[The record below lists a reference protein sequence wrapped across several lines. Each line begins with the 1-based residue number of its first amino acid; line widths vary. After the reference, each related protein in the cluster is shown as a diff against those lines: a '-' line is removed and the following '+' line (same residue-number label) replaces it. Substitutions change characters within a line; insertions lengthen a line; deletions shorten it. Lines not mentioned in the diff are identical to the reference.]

1 MPPPDRRGP
10 LSSRH
15 RRSHRA
21 PGGDPGITLKSFPE
35 AARTELANGQL
46 RSNLRNATDT
56 IRAKGARVVA
66 ELPDWEEL
74 RDAGKA
80 IKCDALAHL
89 DDYLLQF
96 EAAVKTAG
104 GHVHWARDAAEANA
118 VVADVARAH
127 RADEVIK
134 VKSLTTDEIGL
145 NDALA
150 AAGGPRDHPRHR
162 ETRAAVRRPRG
173 FPATAAAFINR
184 RANESVYVAM
194 DGRDRWRRAAG
205 VPCRHARQRKNACPP

>member
-1 MPPPDRRGP
+1 GEQHAHSVKI
-10 LSSRH
+10 L
-15 RRSHRA
+15 
-21 PGGDPGITLKSFPE
+21 PE
-35 AARTELANGQL
+35 ASRTERPNTQL

-56 IRAKGARVVA
+56 ILAKRARVVA

-80 IKCDALAHL
+80 IKCDVLAHL

-96 EAAVKTAG
+96 EAAVQTAG

-150 AAGGPRDHPRHR
+150 AEG
-162 ETRAAVRRPRG
+162 
-173 FPATAAAFINR
+173 I
-184 RANESVYVAM
+184 
-194 DGRDRWRRAAG
+194 
-205 VPCRHARQRKNACPP
+205 HA